1 MILTELN
8 NNCFLRLLTYVV
20 FLMKIVKLSLFLLGK
35 HTVISVIAIV
45 FPFNELD
52 KLKDF
57 KKYIKILQPA
67 VHFDQFASITI
78 LYTRS
83 LNITVIRF
91 HMVDRVVCQL
101 LM

>member
-1 MILTELN
+1 MTELN

-20 FLMKIVKLSLFLLGK
+20 FLMKIVKLSLLFLLSK
-35 HTVISVIAIV
+35 HTVFSVIAIV

-83 LNITVIRF
+83 LSITVIRF